1 MHWKKPRIY
10 FLTLTFSI
18 GLLVSLISILF
29 PSFGKPKNRT
39 LIFPKEVPLKLW
51 QLSNSQ
57 PMQVVVEKYPNLLS
71 HITYHYV
78 KKDLNLNIDMRYLQN
93 FYPADVTLLKKND
106 DTKKSPNIV
115 RYKDGVGYYGLGLD
129 EQNAYLSACIN
140 PRGGSTF
147 THAQYRNNRYSK
159 DINFE
164 RLLPVLQGQEALID
178 KRCLLVNLS
187 IPLQNSSPENAYKV
201 LEQAWFSWYQWWQP
215 RFPKP

>member
-1 MHWKKPRIY
+1 MYWQQTRIY

-39 LIFPKEVPLKLW
+39 LIFPKDVPLKPW
-51 QLSNSQ
+51 QLSDYQSI
-57 PMQVVVEKYPNLLS
+57 QVVAEKYPDLLS
-71 HITYHYV
+71 RINYQYI
-78 KKDLNLNIDMRYLQN
+78 KNDFKLNIDMRYLQN
-93 FYPADVTLLKKND
+93 FYPADVTILRKHDN
-106 DTKKSPNIV
+106 TKQPSNIV

-129 EQNAYLSACIN
+129 KQNAYLSACIN

-147 THAQYRNNRYSK
+147 THAQYRHNRYSQ
-159 DINFE
+159 DISFE

-178 KRCLLVNLS
+178 KRCLLVHLS
-187 IPLQNSSPENAYKV
+187 MPLQNSSPDNAYKV